1 MRSEVSKFALIQASS
16 VSDAIAKLTHYG
28 VDNAV
33 AVAGATDVISRNKNR
48 ISTMMPQY
56 LIDISGLNLSYIN
69 GSASSGFTIGATT
82 QISQLVNNSSISTG
96 IPVLSQAASAVATN
110 QIQNMGTVAGDV
122 LQEVWCPYVR
132 NDFAC
137 WRNGGNVCYGAI
149 GDNRYYHSIFGGR
162 LCYANH
168 AGDLAPALT
177 ALGATAT
184 IQGSLGTRTVSME
197 DLIPGINV
205 ISGRVKENT
214 VDYNEILTEFQIP
227 AQPSGTVSAFYKVR
241 DRGTWDF
248 ALASAAVVLQMSG
261 STISRASVVM
271 GGVDV
276 KPHRATAAENY
287 LVGQS
292 LSESVIQNAA
302 QQAVSDA
309 TPLTLGTGNA
319 YRVTI
324 ANGAVR
330 KALRSLSSTPNASV
344 YD

>member
-1 MRSEVSKFALIQASS
+1 MRTEVSKFALVQATS
-16 VSDAIAKLTHYG
+16 VSDAISKLNKYG
-28 VDNAV
+28 VDNSV
-33 AVAGATDVISRNKNR
+33 VVSGATDVISRNKNR
-48 ISTMMPQY
+48 ITTMMPQY
-56 LIDISGLNLSYIN
+56 LIDISGLGLSYVN
-69 GSASSGFTIGATT
+69 PSGGGFHIGATT
-82 QISQLVNNSSISTG
+82 PISMLSNNGSIPS
-96 IPVLSQAASAVATN
+96 VLSQAAASVATS

-168 AGDLAPALT
+168 AGDIGPALT

-184 IQGSLGTRTVSME
+184 IQGSLGSRTVSME
-197 DLIPGINV
+197 DLIPGISV

-214 VDYNEILTEFQIP
+214 VAYNEILTEFQIP
-227 AQPSGTVSAFYKVR
+227 AQASGSVSAFYKVR

-248 ALASAAVVLQMSG
+248 ALASAAVVLNMSG
-261 STISRASVVM
+261 STISSARVVL

-276 KPHRATAAENY
+276 KPHRATAAESY
-287 LVGQS
+287 LSGKS
-292 LSESVIQNAA
+292 LTEDVIQTAA
-302 QQAVSDA
+302 QNAVSDA
-309 TPLTLGTGNA
+309 TPLTMGTGNK